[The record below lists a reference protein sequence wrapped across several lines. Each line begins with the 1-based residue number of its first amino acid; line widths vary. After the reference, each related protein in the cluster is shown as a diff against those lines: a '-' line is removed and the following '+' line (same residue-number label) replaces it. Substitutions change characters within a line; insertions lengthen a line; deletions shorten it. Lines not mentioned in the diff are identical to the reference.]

1 MTLENAD
8 VHDNDGQPGYT
19 QQLEERLAALEKRIL
34 DLERGYQE
42 LPGAIEDEQQDRADG
57 RESQDGDCAE
67 ASDDGQ
73 ADGDH
78 DQIKPMIP
86 PFPPTLPEA
95 RIVDGI
101 QTSHHA
107 MSAPNIPAIELVS
120 LQDTD
125 TSMKAIFDGFK
136 SSLQSA
142 TPTNAMKLIEDN
154 YAKQYKP
161 DISIGENTYI
171 VILSKPLSQLLC
183 PIIYDHTFNA
193 AIAHFDPP
201 LAAPIHYHDKVK
213 SKFMEMEKEQT
224 ADSAI
229 ISAHITFEDSKLL
242 EEFRAYIRLM
252 DEQVIPFCSS
262 LKTKTAADNTKVY
275 WRNLWHLFVPGE
287 TIYYPGAKHNPSTED
302 YEKLQRSRRP
312 DQRLWRVYTRRFRD
326 EEFWVKAYCI
336 DYDGQSYVCV
346 KEWFCIEEY
355 SGKISPSSLKVYP
368 IRFAS
373 NADKIM
379 DAATASGRSFLEL
392 RDAKLLAHSG
402 WSFVPERDETSAIY
416 VSGDVV
422 IDFEE
427 TFKAHPNWKP
437 ISKLPSTY
445 VTDHAKEDTSECTVG
460 WYWIEGQELK
470 EHHPMHTTWEDVHI
484 SQLTKSEYCHN
495 QDPFL
500 SSFMDNEPSKYA
512 LREEDLHL
520 LPSRLFGYSL
530 QDRMF
535 VSMKLENLRKH
546 KERGDNF
553 RNLIIDPHH
562 ERMLRALVESHFRQ
576 KDIYGAMDITATNQ
590 DIVQSKGR
598 GLIILLHGVP
608 GVGKTSTAETI
619 ASDFGKPLLPIT
631 CGNLGLDPG
640 AVESS
645 LKEIFRVAQQWDC
658 ILLLDEADVFL
669 SERVLSDLS
678 RNALVSVFL
687 RVLDYYS
694 GVLFL
699 TTNRVGTVDEAF
711 KSRIH
716 ISLYYPYLGLEQ
728 TKKIWEVNLNRL
740 EVLEKEQKDTRDP
753 LSIDRQGILEFA
765 AKHYNKSEHGKG
777 RWNGRQIRNAFLI
790 ARALAHYEKA
800 HGGQASKYQH
810 DLNAEHFKTV
820 VKAGIGFEKYLLA
833 TKGKTDEESA
843 WLSGTRA
850 DHVHPSESGDKPRPA
865 ASMPVQPANPPVPPA
880 WTNQYPQPSH
890 APPQSQYP
898 YAFTH
903 PSPGHNTYSQPSE
916 QQNPYAMGNLHGTFT
931 QPPMAPQAR
940 NPTTLSQANTYETG
954 WNKPS
959 NDDWDV

>member
-1 MTLENAD
+1 MTLDNAD
-8 VHDNDGQPGYT
+8 ATGNDGNPGYI
-19 QQLEERLAALEKRIL
+19 QQLEERIAALEKRIL
-34 DLERGYQE
+34 DLERDDQE
-42 LPGAIEDEQQDRADG
+42 LSGDIEDEQRDRADG
-57 RESQDGDCAE
+57 RKVQDDDCAG
-67 ASDDGQ
+67 ASGDGQ
-73 ADGDH
+73 ADDNH
-78 DQIKPMIP
+78 DQTKSKMP
-86 PFPPTLPEA
+86 PFPAILPEA
-95 RIVDGI
+95 RIVDVV
-101 QTSHHA
+101 QMTHLP
-107 MSAPNIPAIELVS
+107 MSAPSIPAIQLVS
-120 LQDTD
+120 IQETD
-125 TSMKAIFDGFK
+125 TALEAKIEGFQ
-136 SSLQSA
+136 SSLERA
-142 TPTNAMKLIEDN
+142 TPTKAMKLIEDN

-171 VILSKPLSQLLC
+171 MISSVPLSQLLC
-183 PIIYDHTFNA
+183 PIIFDHTFNA
-193 AIAHFDPP
+193 AIAHFDAP

-213 SKFMEMEKEQT
+213 SKLMEMEKEQT
-224 ADSAI
+224 ADSANG
-229 ISAHITFEDSKLL
+229 SAHITFRDSKLL
-242 EEFRAYIRLM
+242 EEFRAYVRLM

-262 LKTKTAADNTKVY
+262 LRTKTAADNLKVN
-275 WRNLWHLFVPGE
+275 WANLWHLFVPGE
-287 TIYYPGAKHNPSTED
+287 TVYYPEAKDNPSSAD

-346 KEWFCIEEY
+346 KEWFCIEKY
-355 SGKISPSSLKVYP
+355 SGKISPSSFPVYP

-373 NADKIM
+373 NANKIL
-379 DAATASGRSFLEL
+379 DNATASGRSFLEI
-392 RDAKLLAHSG
+392 REAKLLAHSG
-402 WSFVPERDETSAIY
+402 WSFVPERDETGVIY

-427 TFKAHPNWKP
+427 TFKSHPSWKP
-437 ISKLPSTY
+437 ISQLPSTY
-445 VTDHAKEDTSECTVG
+445 VMDHAKVKTSECHVG

-470 EHHPMHTTWEDVHI
+470 KHHPMHTTWGDAHI
-484 SQLTKSEYCHN
+484 SQLTKRDYCHN

-500 SSFMDNEPSKYA
+500 SSLMNDEPSKYA

-530 QDRMF
+530 QDRNF

-546 KERGDNF
+546 KERRDNF

-562 ERMLRALVESHFRQ
+562 ERMLRALVESHFRH
-576 KDIYGAMDITATNQ
+576 KDIYEAMNITATNQ
-590 DIVQSKGR
+590 DVVQGKGR

-631 CGNLGLDPG
+631 CGDLGLDPG

-645 LKEIFRVAQQWDC
+645 LKEIFRVAQQWD
-658 ILLLDEADVFL
+658 L
-669 SERVLSDLS
+669 
-678 RNALVSVFL
+678 FL

-740 EVLEKEQKDTRDP
+740 EAIENEQTDTRGP
-753 LSIDRQGILEFA
+753 LLIDRQGILEFA
-765 AKHYNKSEHGKG
+765 TKHYNKSEHGKG

-800 HGGQASKYQH
+800 HGGQASESQPN
-810 DLNAEHFKTV
+810 LNAEHFKTV

-850 DHVHPSESGDKPRPA
+850 DHVHPSEGGNEPRST
-865 ASMPVQPANPPVPPA
+865 ASMPVQPANPPVPPSWA
-880 WTNQYPQPSH
+880 NQYPQPSH

-898 YAFTH
+898 YAFAH
-903 PSPGHNTYSQPSE
+903 PSPGHNIYHQPSE
-916 QQNPYAMGNLHGTFT
+916 QQIPYAMRNLQGTFA

-940 NPTTLSQANTYETG
+940 NPTTIPQASTYETG
-954 WNKPS
+954 WNKS
-959 NDDWDV
+959 GNDNWDV

>member
-1 MTLENAD
+1 MTLEIAG
-8 VHDNDGQPGYT
+8 VDGNEGNPGYL

-34 DLERGYQE
+34 ELEKGNQ
-42 LPGAIEDEQQDRADG
+42 GMSAAIEEEQQDLDDDG
-57 RESQDGDCAE
+57 ESQDGDSADHTDKST
-67 ASDDGQ
+67 AGDDQ
-73 ADGDH
+73 LL
-78 DQIKPMIP
+78 
-86 PFPPTLPEA
+86 PFPLILPEA
-95 RIVDGI
+95 RIVDHI
-101 QTSHHA
+101 QAFYLPMT
-107 MSAPNIPAIELVS
+107 APSIPAIGLVPVHDTEAALEAKVDAFSNS
-120 LQDTD
+120 LHR
-125 TSMKAIFDGFK
+125 
-136 SSLQSA
+136 A
-142 TPTNAMKLIEDN
+142 TPLKAMKLIEDN
-154 YAKQYKP
+154 YAKQYKQ
-161 DISIGENTYI
+161 DISIGEDT
-171 VILSKPLSQLLC
+171 VILILSVPLSQLLC
-183 PIIYDHTFNA
+183 WTIYDHTV
-193 AIAHFDPP
+193 DEGMTGLYLP
-201 LAAPIHYHDKVK
+201 LAAPIHCHDKVRAK
-213 SKFMEMEKEQT
+213 LVEMEKEHT
-224 ADSAI
+224 VDLTN
-229 ISAHITFEDSKLL
+229 ISAHTLLRDRQLL
-242 EEFRAYIRLM
+242 EEFRVYVRLM
-252 DEQVIPFCSS
+252 EEQFIPFYSS
-262 LKTKTAADNTKVY
+262 LRTKTAADNLKVN
-275 WRNLWHLFVPGE
+275 WASLWHLFVPGE
-287 TIYYPGAKHNPSTED
+287 TVYYPEAKDNPSRAD
-302 YEKLQRSRRP
+302 YNKLLRSRRP
-312 DQRLWRVYTRRFRD
+312 DQRLWRVYTRRFRN
-326 EEFWVKAYCI
+326 EMLWVKAYCI

-346 KEWFCIEEY
+346 KEWFCIEKY

-379 DAATASGRSFLEL
+379 DNATASGRSFLRI

-402 WSFVPERDETSAIY
+402 WSFVPEQDETGVIY

-427 TFKAHPNWKP
+427 TFRAHPIWKP
-437 ISKLPSTY
+437 VSKLPSTY
-445 VTDHAKEDTSECTVG
+445 VKDHETKDTDDGPVA
-460 WYWIEGQELK
+460 WYWIEGQKLK
-470 EHHPMHTTWEDVHI
+470 HHKPRITTWETTYL
-484 SQLTKSEYCHN
+484 SQLTKKEYCLD

-500 SSFMDNEPSKYA
+500 SSLMNNEPSKYA

-546 KERGDNF
+546 EERKEIF
-553 RNLIIDPHH
+553 RNLIIDTHH

-576 KDIYGAMDITATNQ
+576 KDINGAMDFTATNQ
-590 DIVQSKGR
+590 DIVQGKGR
-598 GLIILLHGVP
+598 GLVILLHGVP

-631 CGNLGLDPG
+631 CGDLGLDPA

-645 LKEIFRVAQQWDC
+645 LKEIFRVAQLWDC

-669 SERVLSDLS
+669 SERVLSDLG

-699 TTNRVGTVDEAF
+699 TTNRVGTVDQAF

-740 EVLEKEQKDTRDP
+740 EAIENEQKNTREP
-753 LSIDRQGILEFA
+753 LSIDRRGILEYA
-765 AKHYNKSEHGKG
+765 VKHYSKSEHGKG

-800 HGGQASKYQH
+800 HGSQSSESQP
-810 DLNAEHFKTV
+810 DLNAEHFKAI

-833 TKGKTDEESA
+833 TKGKTDDESA
-843 WLSGTRA
+843 WISGTRA
-850 DHVHPSESGDKPRPA
+850 DHIHSPDGGNKPRPA
-865 ASMPVQPANPPVPPA
+865 ASMPVHPANPPVPPA
-880 WTNQYPQPSH
+880 WANQYPQPSH

-898 YAFTH
+898 YTFTH
-903 PSPGHNTYSQPSE
+903 PLPGNNTYSQPSE
-916 QQNPYAMGNLHGTFT
+916 QQNPYTMGNLHGTFA

-940 NPTTLSQANTYETG
+940 NPTTIPQANTYETG
-954 WNKPS
+954 WNKPV